1 MRATW
6 TQGDWTVSGYHQRSQ
21 DRVAGVQAQTQ
32 VTRAAVAYAVGAGEL
47 HANFGHANAPGQAE
61 ADQWTVGY
69 NHHLSARTKLY
80 AFYTALQNL
89 HGAHFAPED
98 LATGED
104 RKSLSVGIRHHF

>member
-1 MRATW
+1 VRATW

-47 HANFGHANAPGQAE
+47 HANAPGQAE